1 MIYIELWAAVGSM
14 LFMVISSLR
23 SLDMINVMTY
33 DMHGSWDPFTGECSP
48 LYRDSFDSG
57 SYIYFNVVCL

>member
-1 MIYIELWAAVGSM
+1 MIP
-14 LFMVISSLR
+14 SSHR

-57 SYIYFNVVCL
+57 GYIYFNVVCLHL